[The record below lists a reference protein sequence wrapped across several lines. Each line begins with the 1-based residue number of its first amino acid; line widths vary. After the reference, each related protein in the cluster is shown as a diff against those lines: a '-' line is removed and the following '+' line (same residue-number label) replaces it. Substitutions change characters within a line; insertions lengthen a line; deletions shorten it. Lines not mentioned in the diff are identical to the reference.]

1 MLTNNWSMTIM
12 VMQVVAMMEMDDD
25 LDYRV
30 LLLFAMLMKTRITML

>member
-1 MLTNNWSMTIM
+1 M

-25 LDYRV
+25 LDCRV